1 MKKNVTALSSL
12 RMARLKETGALGIS
26 LAKASD
32 GGASNTAAARRRRHA
47 AAAFPE
53 ASLIRRRRMLR
64 LALRPLL
71 PPAAD
76 GYSAAGR
83 SLSSVLPFVL
93 ILYFRVFLESEQNT
107 AE

>member
-1 MKKNVTALSSL
+1 MTALSSL

-32 GGASNTAAARRRRHA
+32 GGASNTAAARRRHA
-47 AAAFPE
+47 AAAAFL
-53 ASLIRRRRMLR
+53 AAGLIRRRVRR

-76 GYSAAGR
+76 SYSAAGR

-93 ILYFRVFLESEQNT
+93 ILYFRVFSNSEHNT